1 MWRSFVPTS
10 SARSTC
16 FQTCIGF
23 ASNLS
28 VIVGVGRVSSFFV
41 SVLGLMPLRL
51 SGLNRSE
58 KATGVA
64 RRVR

>member
-28 VIVGVGRVSSFFV
+28 VMVGVGRVSCFFL

-51 SGLNRSE
+51 NRGE
-58 KATGVA
+58 KAAGVA
-64 RRVR
+64 RRGR